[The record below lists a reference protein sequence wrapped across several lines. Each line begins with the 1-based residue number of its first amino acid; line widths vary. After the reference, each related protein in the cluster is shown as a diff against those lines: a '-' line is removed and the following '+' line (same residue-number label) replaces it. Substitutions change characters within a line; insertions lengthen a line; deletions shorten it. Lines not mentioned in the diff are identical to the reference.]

1 MLKTELLFKI
11 GRSKMREIKKINAG
25 QIPNIEQKS
34 AEKSESPEPQ
44 FSGNE
49 TNTKVINDLSN
60 QTELLGRS
68 QICKKDNLTCDVAFG
83 MKNPQAIESAD
94 KFFNL
99 AYAQL
104 VKENDPNAY
113 EKASS
118 MASIYAR
125 ELHK

>member
-1 MLKTELLFKI
+1 
-11 GRSKMREIKKINAG
+11 MREIKKINVG
-25 QIPNIEQKS
+25 QGQVPQNIEQKT
-34 AEKSESPEPQ
+34 AEKSEPQ
-44 FSGNE
+44 FSGSEANS
-49 TNTKVINDLSN
+49 KVVKDLSD
-60 QTELLGRS
+60 QTEVLGRS
-68 QICKKDNLTCDVAFG
+68 QISKTDNLACDVAFG
-83 MKNPQAIESAD
+83 MQNPQAIESAD

-104 VKENDPNAY
+104 VEDNDPNAY

>member
-1 MLKTELLFKI
+1 
-11 GRSKMREIKKINAG
+11 MREIKKINAG
-25 QIPNIEQKS
+25 QTPQNIEPKS
-34 AEKSESPEPQ
+34 AEKSEPKFCGE
-44 FSGNE
+44 E
-49 TNTKVINDLSN
+49 TNPKVIKDLSN
-60 QTELLGRS
+60 QTEVLGRS
-68 QICKKDNLTCDVAFG
+68 QISKADNLTSDVKFG
-83 MKNPQAIESAD
+83 MQNPQAIESAD

>member
-1 MLKTELLFKI
+1 
-11 GRSKMREIKKINAG
+11 MREIKKINAG
-25 QIPNIEQKS
+25 QVPNIEQKS
-34 AEKSESPEPQ
+34 ADKSELQ

-49 TNTKVINDLSN
+49 TNTKVVNDLTN

-68 QICKKDNLTCDVAFG
+68 QICKKDNLACDVAFG

-94 KFFNL
+94 KFFNI

-125 ELHK
+125 ELHA

>member
-1 MLKTELLFKI
+1 
-11 GRSKMREIKKINAG
+11 MREIKKINVG
-25 QIPNIEQKS
+25 QGQVPPNIEPKS
-34 AEKSESPEPQ
+34 ADKSDPQ
-44 FSGNE
+44 FSANE
-49 TNTKVINDLSN
+49 ANAKVVNDLSN

-94 KFFNL
+94 KFFEM

-104 VKENDPNAY
+104 VNENEPDAY
-113 EKASS
+113 EKASA

-125 ELHK
+125 EIHQ

>member
-1 MLKTELLFKI
+1 M
-11 GRSKMREIKKINAG
+11 SEIKKIDASKV
-25 QIPNIEQKS
+25 PNLEKKV
-34 AEKSESPEPQ
+34 AEKSEPQ

-49 TNTKVINDLSN
+49 KNTKVIKDLSD
-60 QTELLGRS
+60 QTEVLGRS
-68 QICKKDNLTCDVAFG
+68 QISKTDNLACDVAFG
-83 MKNPQAIESAD
+83 MQNPQAIESAD
-94 KFFNL
+94 KFFNI

-125 ELHK
+125 ELHQ

>member
-1 MLKTELLFKI
+1 M
-11 GRSKMREIKKINAG
+11 SEIKKINVG
-25 QIPNIEQKS
+25 QGKVPANVEQKS
-34 AEKSESPEPQ
+34 AEKSEPQ
-44 FSGNE
+44 FSGSESNP
-49 TNTKVINDLSN
+49 KVVKDLSD
-60 QTELLGRS
+60 QTEILGRS
-68 QICKKDNLTCDVAFG
+68 QISKTDNLASDVAFG
-83 MKNPQAIESAD
+83 MQNPQAIESAD
-94 KFFNL
+94 KFFNI